1 MYTVYKLKCPSPLAL
16 ALRLHQ
22 DFLKVHLW
30 IIKAAVSRAQRRS
43 YSVSHLHR
51 VRRFHADL
59 SCFLPKSFN
68 ENRLAE
74 TSLAFQSFDHP
85 ILRISGC
92 RGLIL
97 NAKHRKVRNL
107 PRTLSRGD
115 TQWDPPV
122 STETNGDWKLPALS
136 AEDGFTP
143 KFFRTCCP
151 CYVIIQVLQWLRLG
165 IQTNWRMWS
174 SGQERGIQYCF
185 KEDPS
190 KTSTKSKACIATKNI
205 STCDYMSSI
214 STLVEVKK
222 NCPLL

>member
-51 VRRFHADL
+51 VSRFHADL

-107 PRTLSRGD
+107 AKNIVSRWHSVRSPSQHGD
-115 TQWDPPV
+115 QRRLKTS
-122 STETNGDWKLPALS
+122 STFSGRWVY
-136 AEDGFTP
+136 P
-143 KFFRTCCP
+143 K
-151 CYVIIQVLQWLRLG
+151 VLQDLLPVLRHNTSAAVTSPWHSNKLKDVVK
-165 IQTNWRMWS
+165 WS
-174 SGQERGIQYCF
+174 RTWHTVLF
-185 KEDPS
+185 
-190 KTSTKSKACIATKNI
+190 
-205 STCDYMSSI
+205 
-214 STLVEVKK
+214 
-222 NCPLL
+222 